1 VAYAIQTTAA
11 ADKDFAALPRDVLAR
26 VDHAVLALAD
36 EPRPHGV
43 VKLKGTKGDRWR
55 VRVGVYRVL
64 YAIDDR
70 RKIVEIARVLHRRE
84 AYRDL

>member
-1 VAYAIQTTAA
+1 MAYTVKTTNS
-11 ADKDFAALPRDVLAR
+11 ADKDLAALPRDVLLR
-26 VDHAVLALAD
+26 VDAALLALAD
-36 EPRPHGV
+36 GPRPHGV

-55 VRVGVYRVL
+55 VRVGDYRVL

-70 RKIVEIARVLHRRE
+70 RKLVEIARILHRRE